1 MVTLDQISQAIELM
15 DLNQNKLFKRLPEKL
30 NPLWKWADNLSVAP
44 EAVLVALEATAASLI
59 DPGTTL
65 LGRKK
70 TNFRVGPTT
79 FSAIVGEPE
88 SKKSSIL
95 EVIAIEPLMEMQDE
109 ATKLH
114 QNEYLKYEKK
124 LSVWKKSKEQD
135 KGPAPTPPI
144 KRRYMTSDYTPEA
157 LRYLRASGV

>member
-65 LGRKK
+65 LGRK
-70 TNFRVGPTT
+70 T
-79 FSAIVGEPE
+79 
-88 SKKSSIL
+88 
-95 EVIAIEPLMEMQDE
+95 
-109 ATKLH
+109 
-114 QNEYLKYEKK
+114 
-124 LSVWKKSKEQD
+124 
-135 KGPAPTPPI
+135 
-144 KRRYMTSDYTPEA
+144 
-157 LRYLRASGV
+157 